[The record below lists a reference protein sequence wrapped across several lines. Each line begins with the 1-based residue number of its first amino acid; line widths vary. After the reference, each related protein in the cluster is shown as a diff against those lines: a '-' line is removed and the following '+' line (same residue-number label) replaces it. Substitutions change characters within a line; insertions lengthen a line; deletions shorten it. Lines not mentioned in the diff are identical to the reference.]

1 MRSSSKM
8 GLVSALRAVRS
19 KSRLAPRNMK
29 KKVRDC
35 IAASIC

>member
-1 MRSSSKM
+1 MQCNRKV

-19 KSRLAPRNMK
+19 KSRLAPRNKK

-35 IAASIC
+35 IAARLC